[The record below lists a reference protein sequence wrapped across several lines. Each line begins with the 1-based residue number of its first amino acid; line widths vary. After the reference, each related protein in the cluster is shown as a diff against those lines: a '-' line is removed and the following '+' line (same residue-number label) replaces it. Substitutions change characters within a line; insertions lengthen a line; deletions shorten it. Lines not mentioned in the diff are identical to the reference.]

1 MARASTI
8 GENACLSGGL
18 AAVATWL
25 GMNTTDPGTSSSS
38 GEVSGGSYARQAIT
52 WGAAS
57 GGSIAN
63 SGALVV
69 PIPASTTVAYFS
81 TWNTSTVS
89 GGTGYEVGGALSSS
103 QTFSTAG
110 TFTIASAGLTISIS

>member
-1 MARASTI
+1 MARASTL

-18 AAVATWL
+18 AATATWL
-25 GMNTTDPGTSSSS
+25 GMNSSDPGTTGT
-38 GEVSGGSYARQAIT
+38 GEISGGSYARQAVT
-52 WGAAS
+52 WGSAS
-57 GGSIAN
+57 GGSISN
-63 SGALVV
+63 SGSIVT
-69 PIPASTTVAYFS
+69 PIPASTTIAYFS

-89 GGTGYEVGGALSSS
+89 GTTGYAVGGALSSS